1 MRQSEMTLQK
11 ITVNVPESVLA
22 DALAVTG
29 EGITQTVREGLERV
43 ARSRVYKKLGRM
55 YGSSKID
62 LDMEALR
69 EDREF

>member
-43 ARSRVYKKLGRM
+43 ARSRVYKQLGRM
-55 YGSSKID
+55 HGSSKID
-62 LDMEALR
+62 LDIEALR
-69 EDREF
+69 ED